1 MAGLIDLNTVDDD
14 EAPPTSAP
22 LSSPSTSSSALSASN
37 SNASSSSSAVAAAPP
52 TAAPYPVC
60 LELWQACAG
69 PLISLPR
76 KGSGVAYFPQ
86 GQLEQSSD
94 LPVPACRLP
103 PHVFC
108 RVVDV
113 KLYADATSS
122 DDAYAQVALLPE
134 HEQNEQKLR
143 ERDLEAE
150 AEEDE
155 TEPAGKS
162 TTPHMFCK
170 TLTASDTSTHGGFS
184 VPRRAAEDCFPPLD
198 YSQQRPSQEL
208 VAKDLHSLE
217 WKFRHIYRGQP
228 RRHLL
233 TTGWSAFVNKKK
245 LVSGDAVLFLRGED
259 GELRLG
265 IRRAAQVKG
274 SATHPSLR
282 IQHLNQSA
290 LMEIPKALSVGG
302 VFNVYYDPR
311 STTSQF
317 ITPYRKFFKS
327 LDCSFTPGMR
337 FKMRFEGEDASG
349 QRWDNMDA
357 IRCNRICPWEIE
369 SCSSVPAANGFKLPG
384 SKRTRFGIP
393 PVGPEYPVPNGFGA
407 PDFGESYRF
416 QKVLQGQE
424 NSGFDAAAC
433 NGMESQNRPLSELRR
448 NLLGSN
454 GSQAIGTAYNCIG
467 FGESFRFHKVLQ
479 GQETFPRQSYGQ
491 SIYDNEVRANRRF
504 GSFDTVQAVS
514 SWNEWPGST
523 FMMGPNSHVGPQA
536 LPAQASSLS
545 SVLTFPNAMTN
556 FKMLP
561 CLHEASKGLRV
572 GNEGLKGDS
581 LLWDRKLGI
590 PDDCNHSRPLPP
602 SHHKGNRDVAPFKRG
617 CRLFGFSL
625 MEGEKF
631 SEKEADLGPPPL
643 NPDASICS
651 QLSTKEFV
659 TSILYLLVGP
669 RCFDDQ
675 GGLQRTLQ
683 RNALILH
690 G

>member
-1 MAGLIDLNTVDDD
+1 MLMFVTVFSNLIL
-14 EAPPTSAP
+14 
-22 LSSPSTSSSALSASN
+22 
-37 SNASSSSSAVAAAPP
+37 
-52 TAAPYPVC
+52 
-60 LELWQACAG
+60 
-69 PLISLPR
+69 
-76 KGSGVAYFPQ
+76 
-86 GQLEQSSD
+86 
-94 LPVPACRLP
+94 
-103 PHVFC
+103 
-108 RVVDV
+108 
-113 KLYADATSS
+113 
-122 DDAYAQVALLPE
+122 
-134 HEQNEQKLR
+134 QNEQKLR

-208 VAKDLHSLE
+208 IAKDLHSLE
-217 WKFRHIYRGQP
+217 WKFRHIYWGQP

-311 STTSQF
+311 STTSHF
-317 ITPYRKFFKS
+317 IIPYRKFFKS

-337 FKMRFEGEDASG
+337 FKMRFEGEDASE
-349 QRWDNMDA
+349 QRLGGTIWMPFNATGFVHGKLSHAVQYLLQMA
-357 IRCNRICPWEIE
+357 L
-369 SCSSVPAANGFKLPG
+369 SCLALS
-384 SKRTRFGIP
+384 
-393 PVGPEYPVPNGFGA
+393 GPDGFGA

-479 GQETFPRQSYGQ
+479 GQETFPRQSYGK
-491 SIYDNEVRANRRF
+491 SIYDNEVRADRRF

-514 SWNEWPGST
+514 SWNVWSGSS
-523 FMMGPNSHVGPQA
+523 FMIGPNSHVGPQA
-536 LPAQASSLS
+536 IPAQASSLS

-561 CLHEASKGLRV
+561 CLHEVSKGLRV

-602 SHHKGNRDVAPFKRG
+602 SHHKGNQDVAPFKRG

-625 MEGEKF
+625 IEGEKF
-631 SEKEADLGPPPL
+631 SEKEADLGLPPL

>member
-1 MAGLIDLNTVDDD
+1 
-14 EAPPTSAP
+14 
-22 LSSPSTSSSALSASN
+22 
-37 SNASSSSSAVAAAPP
+37 
-52 TAAPYPVC
+52 
-60 LELWQACAG
+60 
-69 PLISLPR
+69 
-76 KGSGVAYFPQ
+76 
-86 GQLEQSSD
+86 
-94 LPVPACRLP
+94 
-103 PHVFC
+103 
-108 RVVDV
+108 
-113 KLYADATSS
+113 
-122 DDAYAQVALLPE
+122 
-134 HEQNEQKLR
+134 
-143 ERDLEAE
+143 
-150 AEEDE
+150 
-155 TEPAGKS
+155 
-162 TTPHMFCK
+162 
-170 TLTASDTSTHGGFS
+170 
-184 VPRRAAEDCFPPLD
+184 D

-208 VAKDLHSLE
+208 IAKDLHSLE
-217 WKFRHIYRGQP
+217 WKFRHIYWGQP

-311 STTSQF
+311 STTSHF
-317 ITPYRKFFKS
+317 IIPYRKFFKS

-337 FKMRFEGEDASG
+337 FKMRFEGEDASEQRYSG
-349 QRWDNMDA
+349 FISGVSDIDPIRWPGSKWRCLTVRWDNMDA
-357 IRCNRICPWEIE
+357 IQCNRICPWEIE

-384 SKRTRFGIP
+384 SKWTWFGIP

-479 GQETFPRQSYGQ
+479 GQETFPRQSYGK
-491 SIYDNEVRANRRF
+491 SIYDNEVRADRSNLVSRILFQGRKDYKMHVRCPSGADGLNLVGGLPWPESGPGHCRIKYYNWAGQIGHRWSGARVILF
-504 GSFDTVQAVS
+504 GSY
-514 SWNEWPGST
+514 
-523 FMMGPNSHVGPQA
+523 
-536 LPAQASSLS
+536 
-545 SVLTFPNAMTN
+545 
-556 FKMLP
+556 
-561 CLHEASKGLRV
+561 C
-572 GNEGLKGDS
+572 EG
-581 LLWDRKLGI
+581 
-590 PDDCNHSRPLPP
+590 
-602 SHHKGNRDVAPFKRG
+602 
-617 CRLFGFSL
+617 
-625 MEGEKF
+625 
-631 SEKEADLGPPPL
+631 
-643 NPDASICS
+643 DASW
-651 QLSTKEFV
+651 
-659 TSILYLLVGP
+659 YLLVGP

>member
-1 MAGLIDLNTVDDD
+1 MD
-14 EAPPTSAP
+14 EEEEGPTWKMYFDGA
-22 LSSPSTSSSALSASN
+22 AN
-37 SNASSSSSAVAAAPP
+37 SV
-52 TAAPYPVC
+52 
-60 LELWQACAG
+60 
-69 PLISLPR
+69 
-76 KGSGVAYFPQ
+76 GSGVGAVLICPDGRRYPVAAKVDFSCTNNVAEYEACI
-86 GQLEQSSD
+86 LD
-94 LPVPACRLP
+94 LQAAID
-103 PHVFC
+103 F
-108 RVVDV
+108 RV
-113 KLYADATSS
+113 KEL
-122 DDAYAQVALLPE
+122 
-134 HEQNEQKLR
+134 EQNEQKLR

-208 VAKDLHSLE
+208 IAKDLHSLE
-217 WKFRHIYRGQP
+217 WKFRHIYWGQP

-311 STTSQF
+311 STTSHF
-317 ITPYRKFFKS
+317 IIPYRKFFKS

-337 FKMRFEGEDASG
+337 FKMRFEGEDASEQRYSG
-349 QRWDNMDA
+349 FISGVSDIDPIRWPGSKWRCLTVRWDNMDA
-357 IRCNRICPWEIE
+357 IQCNRICPWEIE

-384 SKRTRFGIP
+384 SKWTWFGIP

-479 GQETFPRQSYGQ
+479 GQETFPRQSYGK
-491 SIYDNEVRANRRF
+491 SIYDNEVRADRRF

-514 SWNEWPGST
+514 SWNVWSGSS
-523 FMMGPNSHVGPQA
+523 FMIGPNSHVGPQA
-536 LPAQASSLS
+536 IPAQASSLS

-561 CLHEASKGLRV
+561 CLHEVSKGLRV

-602 SHHKGNRDVAPFKRG
+602 SHHKGNQDVAPFKRG

-631 SEKEADLGPPPL
+631 SEKEADLGLPPL

-659 TSILYLLVGP
+659 TSIL
-669 RCFDDQ
+669 
-675 GGLQRTLQ
+675 
-683 RNALILH
+683 
-690 G
+690 